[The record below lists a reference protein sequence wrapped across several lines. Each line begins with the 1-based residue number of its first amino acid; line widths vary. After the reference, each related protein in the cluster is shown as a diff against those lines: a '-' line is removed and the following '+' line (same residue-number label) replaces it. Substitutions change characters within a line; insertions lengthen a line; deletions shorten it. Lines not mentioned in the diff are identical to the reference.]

1 MMPSVSI
8 TRIHDQEKAS
18 SALFALTEQK
28 LQDIRRRAF
37 EYFRERGQYM
47 GNDWDDWL
55 RAERELLWRPD
66 AEMLEHPSAIVL
78 RVAVPGFDARSIQ
91 VTAAPHSLVVQST
104 ETHHHEGI
112 EARLR
117 FCEFGQCLF
126 RRFDLPARIAPSTVS
141 ATLDK
146 GILEII
152 ANIARQPREIPDAE
166 TAVPASGE
174 VNEACMATN

>member
-1 MMPSVSI
+1 MTPGVSI
-8 TRIHDQEKAS
+8 IRIHDHEEAS

-28 LQDIRRRAF
+28 LEGIRWRAF
-37 EYFRERGQYM
+37 EYFRQRGQYM

-55 RAERELLWRPD
+55 RAERELLWKPH

-78 RVAVPGFDARSIQ
+78 RIAVPGFDARSIQ
-91 VTAAPHSLVVQST
+91 VTAAPHSLLVQSA
-104 ETHHHEGI
+104 EAHHHEGI

-126 RRFDLPARIAPSTVS
+126 RRFDLPVGIDPDAVS

-146 GILEII
+146 GILEIV
-152 ANIARQPREIPDAE
+152 AGIARQSREK
-166 TAVPASGE
+166 
-174 VNEACMATN
+174 